1 MPVIGIL
8 SIPPTPEDDKNH
20 NFSFI
25 DTSYVKFLHG
35 GGATVVPI
43 LFNSTSEEIIE
54 QMKTL
59 DGVFFTGGLYTPT
72 SFERYYTT
80 QKLLYKLVIEQNKTL
95 WGTCLGFQA
104 IADIVANESDGILGN
119 YPAMN
124 IPLPLNFTNYGLK
137 KSKMFSYLSNQYKD
151 LFSKNS
157 FTENWH
163 NYGIGIDDFKKYLE
177 PNGYHIVSTNIDT
190 NGIEFVSTYEHET
203 YKIYAT
209 QWHPEANQYDPDPQN
224 SSHIAYGDEATDA
237 MSYIAQFIVHNARL
251 STSTRT
257 SSSDINNYKLLNNDN
272 DNGNDN
278 DNRHMLQG
286 HQSSL
291 SNAIELY
298 PVRVVRKDDDTAF
311 QYYFN

>member
-1 MPVIGIL
+1 MAVVNATLMEIPVNIVGNQGNQYQKNGRMPVIGIL

-25 DTSYVKFLHG
+25 DTSYVKYLHG

-137 KSKMFSYLSNQYKD
+137 KPSIQ
-151 LFSKNS
+151 
-157 FTENWH
+157 
-163 NYGIGIDDFKKYLE
+163 
-177 PNGYHIVSTNIDT
+177 
-190 NGIEFVSTYEHET
+190 
-203 YKIYAT
+203 KI
-209 QWHPEANQYDPDPQN
+209 
-224 SSHIAYGDEATDA
+224 I
-237 MSYIAQFIVHNARL
+237 
-251 STSTRT
+251 
-257 SSSDINNYKLLNNDN
+257 
-272 DNGNDN
+272 
-278 DNRHMLQG
+278 
-286 HQSSL
+286 
-291 SNAIELY
+291 
-298 PVRVVRKDDDTAF
+298 
-311 QYYFN
+311 